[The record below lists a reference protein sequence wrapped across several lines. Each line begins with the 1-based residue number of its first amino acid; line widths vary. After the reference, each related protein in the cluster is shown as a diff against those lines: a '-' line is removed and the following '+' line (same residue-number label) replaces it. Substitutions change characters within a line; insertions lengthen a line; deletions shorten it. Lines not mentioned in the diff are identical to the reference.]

1 MTPLARVLWHLLG
14 GTRGGPMRIR
24 IIRLLRER
32 PYNTNQITKMLGI
45 DYKTTEHHLRVLREN
60 RIVVPSGDGYGAV
73 YALTGEMEAAMRVF
87 EEIAIKIAEEK
98 GETPA

>member
-1 MTPLARVLWHLLG
+1 MRV
-14 GTRGGPMRIR
+14 R

-73 YALTGEMEAAMRVF
+73 FLLTPDMEACMPEF
-87 EEIAIKIAEEK
+87 DEIAAKIS
-98 GETPA
+98 GGTPA